1 MKLFGTVEDI
11 IFRNNDNNYTVLNL
25 DSNGTLYTV
34 VGKLPELHVGLYLE
48 LDGDFCTNT
57 KYGEQFVAQEVKISQ
72 PKNLEAIEKYLGSG
86 LIRGVGEVTANKIVT
101 FFKQDTLDIIEYN
114 PMRLAEIRGISRAKA
129 QEIAQSFSEIK
140 AMQQTLIFLQSH
152 NISTNLAVKIFNE
165 YKQNTI
171 NIVKANPYRLVE
183 DIDGVGF
190 LSADKI
196 ALKIG
201 LDVYSEFRIKA
212 GIVYTLKEAS
222 RKEGHTY
229 LPSEVL
235 IKKTMAILQFEEK
248 DCPLIEKVLHFIEI
262 ENLVKVFNFAGSE
275 IAMLTKYYYRELYNA
290 RKLTQL
296 AQNIFENTLDFSK
309 SVDLYEKQNN
319 IKLNEEQKLAIST
332 ALQQGLSVI
341 TGGPG
346 TGKTTIIK
354 AIINVLDEQ
363 RKKVLLVAPTGRA
376 SKRLSESCNK
386 EAKTIHRALEM
397 NKNSDSDSYFNRNEH
412 NPLDTDVVIVDE
424 VSMVD
429 TSLLYH
435 LLSALRPTCRLVLV
449 GDKDQLPSVDAGNV
463 LKDIIDSKS
472 ISVTYLTQIYR
483 QEADSL
489 IITNAHEINQG
500 KMPIIDNSS
509 KDFFFIQNDDPQK
522 CSEEIIDL
530 VSFRLPNYLNL
541 KAEKIQV
548 LAALKAGPCGVEN
561 LNNKLQH
568 VLNPY
573 IDGATVVEDSCK
585 FRVGD
590 KVMQIT
596 NNYEL
601 HFVKPEEYS
610 SIEGEGVYNGDI
622 GFITHIDSNTF
633 EVTVTFEDGK
643 ICVYPRTEL
652 SQLALAYAIT
662 IHKSQGS
669 EFDAVVIPVIAGA
682 PIILTRNLLYTAIT
696 RAKKSVVLIGTKQN
710 LARMIH
716 NNYTAKRYTLLAQN
730 LKECMKPF
738 LA

>member
-11 IFRNNDNNYTVLNL
+11 IFRNNENNYTVINL
-25 DSNGTLYTV
+25 DSDGILHTV
-34 VGKLPELHVGLYLE
+34 VGRLPELHVGLYLE

-57 KYGEQFVAQEVKISQ
+57 KYGEQFVAQEVQISQ
-72 PKNLEAIEKYLGSG
+72 PKNLDAIEKYLASG
-86 LIRGVGEVTANKIVT
+86 LIRGVGEVTAHKIVSQ
-101 FFKQDTLDIIEYN
+101 FKKDTLDVIEYN
-114 PMRLAEIRGISRAKA
+114 PMLLAQIRGISRAKA
-129 QEIAQSFSEIK
+129 QEIASSFSEIK

-152 NISTNLAVKIFNE
+152 NISTNLAVKIFNQ

-171 NIVKANPYRLVE
+171 NMVKTNPYRLVE

-196 ALKIG
+196 ALKLG
-201 LDVYSEFRIKA
+201 LDIYSEFRVKA
-212 GIVYTLKEAS
+212 GIIYTLKEAS

-229 LPSEVL
+229 LPCDILIRNTADLLKFGEQDYVL
-235 IKKTMAILQFEEK
+235 I
-248 DCPLIEKVLHFIEI
+248 DKVLHFIEI
-262 ENLVKVFNFAGSE
+262 ENLVKVFYFAKNE

-290 RKLTQL
+290 QKLTQL
-296 AQNIFENTLDFSK
+296 AQNIFENSLDYSK
-309 SVDLYEKQNN
+309 NLVFYEKQNK
-319 IKLNEEQKLAIST
+319 IKLNEEQKSAVYT
-332 ALQQGLSVI
+332 ALKQGLSVI

-354 AIINVLDEQ
+354 AIIDILNDQ
-363 RKKVLLVAPTGRA
+363 RKEVLLVAPTGRA

-386 EAKTIHRALEM
+386 DAKTIHRALEM
-397 NKNSDSDSYFNRNEH
+397 NKNTDADSYFNKNEH
-412 NPLDTDVVIVDE
+412 NPLDVDVVIVDE

-435 LLSALRPTCRLVLV
+435 LLKALRPTCRLVLV
-449 GDKDQLPSVDAGNV
+449 GDKDQLPSVEAGNI
-463 LKDIIDSKS
+463 LKDIIESQCV
-472 ISVTYLTQIYR
+472 SVTHLTQIYR

-489 IITNAHEINQG
+489 IITNAHLINQG
-500 KMPIIDNSS
+500 KMPVVDNSS
-509 KDFFFIQNDDPQK
+509 KDFFFIQNEDVLR

-530 VSFRLPNYLNL
+530 VSFRLPNYLNI
-541 KAEKIQV
+541 KAEQIQV
-548 LAALKAGPCGVEN
+548 LAPLKAGPCGVEN

-568 VLNPY
+568 ILNPY
-573 IDGATVVEDSCK
+573 IEGATVVEDAFK

-590 KVMQIT
+590 KVMQIA

-601 HFVKPEEYS
+601 HFVKPEEIGS
-610 SIEGEGVYNGDI
+610 LSEGEGVYNGDI

-669 EFDAVVIPVIAGA
+669 EFEAVVIPVIAGA

-716 NNYTAKRYTLLAQN
+716 NNFTAKRYTLLAQN
-730 LKECMKPF
+730 LKDCMKPF
-738 LA
+738 A